1 MMKKKIYQHKFK
13 QVILMKSLAP
23 LIIYFQIKLGL
34 SQKILW
40 NLENFQLVLMY
51 MEEVTQWIW
60 LHMKKELQMLI
71 FLINNFGNNGQIR
84 TLKIIKI
91 Y

>member
-1 MMKKKIYQHKFK
+1 
-13 QVILMKSLAP
+13 
-23 LIIYFQIKLGL
+23 
-34 SQKILW
+34 
-40 NLENFQLVLMY
+40 MY